1 MCNTSLWTCV
11 ADRTTVVIVCCWEFS
26 SERGK
31 SFNFISASEKQDE
44 VEPNPPLDKAI
55 IYLKLRAL
63 ESRGSL
69 ELSESDLS
77 KDINLELFN
86 P

>member
-1 MCNTSLWTCV
+1 MNGGKVL
-11 ADRTTVVIVCCWEFS
+11 IS
-26 SERGK
+26 SALARNK
-31 SFNFISASEKQDE
+31 MRLNQT
-44 VEPNPPLDKAI
+44 PPLDKAI